1 MNYVD
6 IARGWRQ
13 HNQEH
18 ADSGV
23 VLILAWF

>member
-6 IARGWRQ
+6 IARVWRQ

-23 VLILAWF
+23 LLIRVCS